1 MSDTPDYLPPYA
13 RSSRGADV
21 PVKSAS
27 LRRDDDLEDDPD
39 GDDLDRDDEP
49 AVIAPAER
57 TPVREGLPPSYRMR
71 HELHYVETLVAPPA
85 PSVPTAV
92 VAPAPPVEPAT
103 PAIEAAA
110 PEPASNR
117 LDGGAIAALA
127 TSIASIHASLADL
140 SLRGRPLRDRV
151 AIDLARAEAARARW
165 TAEAAAVLQ
174 TDPLPSLDEVDL
186 TAVCRAVAAAFA
198 PECRL
203 VGGAP
208 TMAMPATTA
217 PVFGDE
223 RLLTTAVGALLAA
236 VRALVEDRG
245 DAGRITV
252 AFAPR
257 VDTTSR
263 TVEITQSAVRVPAA
277 LLARFFDVG
286 VDGAPGGQHWRAA
299 AGGSAADRRGPRRR
313 ARAGG
318 SRGRR
323 LPILVE
329 RAGGRL
335 SPPWQPVVKVAPA
348 FGRRCIAPRCVAPP
362 SNTGPYSRSSRLAI
376 RAHRRPLCCAA
387 TFTTGC

>member
-1 MSDTPDYLPPYA
+1 MSDAPDYLPPYA
-13 RSSRGADV
+13 RSSRGSDV

-39 GDDLDRDDEP
+39 GDDLDRDDDEP
-49 AVIAPAER
+49 AVVASAER

-71 HELHYVETLVAPPA
+71 HELHYVEALVAPPPPSA
-85 PSVPTAV
+85 PAVV

-103 PAIEAAA
+103 PDIAAAVPEAAA
-110 PEPASNR
+110 R
-117 LDGGAIAALA
+117 LLDAGAIAALA
-127 TSIASIHASLADL
+127 TSIASIQASLADL

-174 TDPLPSLDEVDL
+174 IDPLPSLDEVDL
-186 TAVCRAVAAAFA
+186 AAVCRAVAAAFA
-198 PECRL
+198 PEYRL

-257 VDTTSR
+257 VDTTNR
-263 TVEITQSAVRVPAA
+263 TVEITQSAVRVPVA
-277 LLARFFDVG
+277 LHARFFDVG
-286 VDGAPGGQHWRAA
+286 WTAHPAGSTGALLLAA
-299 AGGSAADRRGPRRR
+299 ARRIAEAHGGGLELAAIE
-313 ARAGG
+313 GG
-318 SRGRR
+318 GC
-323 LPILVE
+323 
-329 RAGGRL
+329 RL
-335 SPPWQPVVKVAPA
+335 SLSVPA
-348 FGRRCIAPRCVAPP
+348 AG
-362 SNTGPYSRSSRLAI
+362 
-376 RAHRRPLCCAA
+376 
-387 TFTTGC
+387 